1 MTQAGQAT
9 HGAPDGEESWR
20 KDLGGRVLLCS
31 AGDSCAA
38 SMGACGS
45 WHLQDEQQTG
55 SRSC

>member
-1 MTQAGQAT
+1 MTQEGQAT

-20 KDLGGRVLLCS
+20 KDSGGRVLPCC
-31 AGDSCAA
+31 AVDSCVA
-38 SMGACGS
+38 SMGACGA